1 MSPRFSGSSRQTGHR
16 PQRPN
21 PSFLP
26 EWPAPCL
33 FEPVRAPSAMVVL
46 GRADAPLRVTI
57 AWGAARG
64 SRKRDTPLHR

>member
-1 MSPRFSGSSRQTGHR
+1 
-16 PQRPN
+16 
-21 PSFLP
+21 
-26 EWPAPCL
+26 
-33 FEPVRAPSAMVVL
+33 MVVL